1 MTRSQG
7 IVYSNLTGK
16 QIRIRRRHLWKGV
29 FDMYLDAHAYKVITR
44 RAVNVKLFLSV
55 PEIKKILYFA

>member
-7 IVYSNLTGK
+7 IVDSNLTGK

-29 FDMYLDAHAYKVITR
+29 FDMYLDAHAYKVITHR
-44 RAVNVKLFLSV
+44 PVSVKLC
-55 PEIKKILYFA
+55 ETILIGSGNKENP

>member
-7 IVYSNLTGK
+7 IVDSNLTGK

-29 FDMYLDAHAYKVITR
+29 FDMYVDAHAYKVITR
-44 RAVNVKLFLSV
+44 RHVSVKLC
-55 PEIKKILYFA
+55 ETILIGSGNKENP